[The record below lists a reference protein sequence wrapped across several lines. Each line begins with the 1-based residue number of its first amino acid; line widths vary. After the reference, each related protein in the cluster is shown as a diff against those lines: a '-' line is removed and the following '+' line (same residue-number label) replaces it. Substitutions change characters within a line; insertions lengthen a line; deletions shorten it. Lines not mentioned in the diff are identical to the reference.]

1 MYTNKR
7 YSWLYNHSNII
18 SIKII
23 KVKQRTFMT
32 NFGKDINSVLFS
44 KANNLLEVLFI
55 NWLDVYKPKKIK
67 NQKKK
72 NNNKKKKK
80 KKNAEKKK
88 QIYQKNT
95 TVERWSLSALY
106 PLSLEFLMSH
116 NRNHLITQL
125 YKFFKISQITDE

>member
-1 MYTNKR
+1 
-7 YSWLYNHSNII
+7 
-18 SIKII
+18 
-23 KVKQRTFMT
+23 MT

-80 KKNAEKKK
+80 KKKSWKKK
-88 QIYQKNT
+88 KNIT
-95 TVERWSLSALY
+95 KKYNSREVIAISSLPAFSG
-106 PLSLEFLMSH
+106 
-116 NRNHLITQL
+116 
-125 YKFFKISQITDE
+125 ISYVP

>member
-44 KANNLLEVLFI
+44 KANNLLEVY
-55 NWLDVYKPKKIK
+55 W
-67 NQKKK
+67 KKK
-72 NNNKKKKK
+72 TKIPNKYISREVI
-80 KKNAEKKK
+80 A
-88 QIYQKNT
+88 IS
-95 TVERWSLSALY
+95 SLPSY
-106 PLSLEFLMSH
+106 SG
-116 NRNHLITQL
+116 
-125 YKFFKISQITDE
+125 ISYVP